1 MPQDEDLKVLGG
13 VAASEQREQLNG
25 AA

>member
-1 MPQDEDLKVLGG
+1 MPQDEDLKVLGS
-13 VAASEQREQLNG
+13 VTASEQRGQLNG

>member
-1 MPQDEDLKVLGG
+1 MPQDEDLKVLGS
-13 VAASEQREQLNG
+13 VTASEQHEQLNG